1 MYGYRNHLGNF
12 LKRIQVM
19 ADVDVKVEITGSV
32 WKIVAKV
39 GDQVEEDDEIM
50 ILESMK
56 MEIPVLAP
64 EDGTIKEI
72 IVAEEDSVDEN
83 QVVAIL
89 ET

>member
-1 MYGYRNHLGNF
+1 MIVVLIQPKFTRGNE
-12 LKRIQVM
+12 VM

-32 WKIVAKV
+32 WKIVTKV

-64 EDGTIKEI
+64 EDGTIKKI
-72 IVAEEDSVDEN
+72 LVAEEDSVEEN

-89 ET
+89 EA

>member
-1 MYGYRNHLGNF
+1 
-12 LKRIQVM
+12 M

-64 EDGTIKEI
+64 EDGTIKKI
-72 IVAEEDSVDEN
+72 LVAEEDSVEEN

-89 ET
+89 EA

>member
-1 MYGYRNHLGNF
+1 
-12 LKRIQVM
+12 M

-32 WKIVAKV
+32 WKIVTKA

-64 EDGTIKEI
+64 EDGKIKEI
-72 IVAEEDSVDEN
+72 LVKEGDSVVED
-83 QVVAIL
+83 QTVAIL
-89 ET
+89 ES